1 MQYKIQIADLITCTY
16 NNNYFYRKPKTQQ
29 QKTKLSNGA
38 VNHIIHKYFFGKDTY
53 ILYLTWYLKSH
64 AYRSLSVF
72 LLLSVFYRCK
82 YTQFT
87 LLM

>member
-53 ILYLTWYLKSH
+53 IFIPDMVFKIACISITKCFFIVVSF
-64 AYRSLSVF
+64 LS
-72 LLLSVFYRCK
+72 
-82 YTQFT
+82 
-87 LLM
+87 M